1 MKTIYE
7 YIKESEGSEEQPK
20 PKAWIEIINLMLQN
34 AKGISKETLSNML
47 KPLYPDRLKKLCG
60 FWNDTDGS
68 KFITYQ
74 PSDDEF
80 IKEENK
86 DKICNQLADYIIN
99 AIIK

>member
-7 YIKESEGSEEQPK
+7 YINEELTK
-20 PKAWIEIINLMLQN
+20 PKAWIEIANLMFQN
-34 AKGISKETLSNML
+34 AKGITKETLSNML
-47 KPLYPDRLKKLCG
+47 SPLYPERLQKLCNY
-60 FWNDTDGS
+60 WTEIDGS

-74 PSDDEF
+74 PSDDDF

-99 AIIK
+99 NISK